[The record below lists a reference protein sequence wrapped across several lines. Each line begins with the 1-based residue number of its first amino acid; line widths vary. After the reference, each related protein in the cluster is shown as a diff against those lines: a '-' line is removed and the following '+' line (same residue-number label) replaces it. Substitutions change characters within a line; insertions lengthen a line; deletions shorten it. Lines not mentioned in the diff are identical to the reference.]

1 VRIRPDPGK
10 GALASSVLDVAEKES
25 LVDLFLCLR
34 VLTTA
39 ALLVAIGGVPTAQ
52 VPFDRVRDVL
62 GNRGPM
68 RASGGDAP
76 VTTSIDRATTEVA
89 SFDGFEPARW
99 LPLGDQPQDGSG
111 VFQVAP
117 GSYEFQAAS
126 YCLHA
131 GTHGPGRGDGYLYA
145 PLEGSRSG
153 VIRAILQGSVRHPEL
168 RQQDIQVLLWAI
180 LARTPFDQMP
190 RRAQLAAASLL
201 TPGQLLGLG
210 VGSFPV
216 MTPGIWDGGGRAM
229 PPAMARVFQAESRL
243 RQLFARADTPYAEF
257 ERVAVLL
264 GEPEPDAG
272 RRDVPRG
279 RWSYHPDGYF
289 IRFFPSGYDKT
300 TIQVHVPEPAT
311 TAGTTEAAGEPGFR
325 FASRAEPYA
334 ASTASSS
341 AGRPVPVSHGGTVR
355 VDLTDAVAVP
365 AARGRQRL
373 AMSGR
378 ER

>member
-1 VRIRPDPGK
+1 
-10 GALASSVLDVAEKES
+10 
-25 LVDLFLCLR
+25 VDLTLCLR
-34 VLTTA
+34 LLTTA
-39 ALLVAIGGVPTAQ
+39 ALLVAIGGAPTAQ

-62 GNRGPM
+62 GGGGQIRGI
-68 RASGGDAP
+68 GGDDP
-76 VTTSIDRATTEVA
+76 VTSGIDRATTEVP

-99 LPLGDQPQDGSG
+99 LPLREQPQDESG
-111 VFQVAP
+111 VFQLGP
-117 GSYEFQAAS
+117 GSYEFKAAS

-131 GTHGPGRGDGYLYA
+131 GTHGPGGGDGYLYA

-153 VIRAILQGSVRHPEL
+153 AIRAILQGSVRRPDL

-180 LARTPFDQMP
+180 LARTPLDQMP
-190 RRAQLAAASLL
+190 RPAQVAATSLL
-201 TPGQLLGLG
+201 TPRQLLELG
-210 VGSFPV
+210 AGSLPM
-216 MTPGIWDGGGRAM
+216 MTPGIWDGGGRAI
-229 PPAMARVFQAESRL
+229 PPAMARVFQAEAHL

-257 ERVAVLL
+257 ERVAVLP
-264 GEPEPDAG
+264 GDPEPDDG

-311 TAGTTEAAGEPGFR
+311 TAGGAEAAGEPGFR
-325 FASRAEPYA
+325 FASRAEARPV
-334 ASTASSS
+334 STASSS
-341 AGRPVPVSHGGTVR
+341 ADRPTHVSPGEPVR
-355 VDLTDAVAVP
+355 VDLSEVVAVP

-378 ER
+378 EH